1 MFNCNNKFFSRRHH
15 NDFLLGMIIKK
26 IFAGRYE
33 TSVLPGS
40 PSNEKREMFNFLPA
54 NYDTTQY
61 ILDFLVNKASS
72 PGSRRSNPKYL
83 KMNSRLS
90 KVKSNVNL
98 TLKI

>member
-1 MFNCNNKFFSRRHH
+1 MRIYIMFNCNNKFFSRRHH

-26 IFAGRYE
+26 LFAGRYE

-61 ILDFLVNKASS
+61 ILDFLMNKATS
-72 PGSRRSNPKYL
+72 PGSRR
-83 KMNSRLS
+83 
-90 KVKSNVNL
+90 
-98 TLKI
+98 